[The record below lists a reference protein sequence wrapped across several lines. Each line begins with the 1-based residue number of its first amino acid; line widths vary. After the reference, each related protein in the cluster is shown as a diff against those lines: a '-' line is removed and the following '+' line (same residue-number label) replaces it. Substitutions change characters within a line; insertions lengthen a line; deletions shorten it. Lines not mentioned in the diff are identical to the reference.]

1 MNRSANEILQLSE
14 KQLDTVYRQVLE
26 PQLAEL
32 EPQRE
37 RANSLRQ
44 IGIVSIVWMLAEF
57 VIAAWLDGF
66 KASITYLRAGLVI
79 AMFLLLMIVAIRESL
94 KKNQY
99 GDDSTNI
106 HAGIALISLLL
117 STGFFLF
124 GQREIALFLAGFSM
138 LGVDALLIWSVNVYQ
153 NAYKDVVMPQ
163 LLKHAGTDLNY
174 IAAPKFSTKM
184 LNECGLLNRP
194 VSSLKAE
201 DGIMG
206 YWGDRAI
213 MIAEV
218 EAKQNKETL
227 FKGLFGSV
235 ELPQKFDGWLRIYP
249 KRNVV
254 GDGSVTGNV
263 YTYFGSD
270 KFESAD
276 RLQIDDEEFNSR
288 FRVYASSPAAA
299 HALLTPKLMEKLIAQ
314 SPQSRG
320 AMKNF
325 ATSITL
331 SIANNRVYVAVPT
344 TGNFLEPRASNPA
357 TDRKM
362 LEQKVQ
368 ELEMMLSIIEDL
380 NIEYS

>member
-1 MNRSANEILQLSE
+1 MGRSANEVFQLSE

-32 EPQRE
+32 EPQRG
-37 RANSLRQ
+37 RANSLWQ
-44 IGIVSIVWMLAEF
+44 VGILTIVWVLCEFIIAAGLDGFRVSIVYLHAGT
-57 VIAAWLDGF
+57 VIALF
-66 KASITYLRAGLVI
+66 LILI
-79 AMFLLLMIVAIRESL
+79 AAQVRGSR
-94 KKNQY
+94 KDNQY
-99 GDDSTNI
+99 SDDSTNI
-106 HAGIALISLLL
+106 YGGFGLVLLLL
-117 STGFFLF
+117 STIFFVF
-124 GQREIALFLAGFSM
+124 GQRGIALFIAGFSM
-138 LGVDALLIWSVNVYQ
+138 LGLDAFVNWPLHAYKGS
-153 NAYKDVVMPQ
+153 YKDVVMPQ

-276 RLQIDDEEFNSR
+276 RLQIDEEEFNSR

-344 TGNFLEPRASNPA
+344 IGNLLEPCVSSLA

-362 LEQKVQ
+362 LDQKVQ